1 MIKKLIAKKL
11 KTMTKKEDP
20 QDVGLDIFLDEC
32 HHGYYQEELPDCGL
46 EHPKLAGGHSQG
58 INGEKLCYPNAA
70 NRPDCYQLVTV
81 YKHEIPCLSTVC
93 YEDHE
98 DFLVYVDSHDNNST
112 KVSL

>member
-46 EHPKLAGGHSQG
+46 EHPKLAGNYC
-58 INGEKLCYPNAA
+58 I
-70 NRPDCYQLVTV
+70 LV
-81 YKHEIPCLSTVC
+81 YDHLEM
-93 YEDHE
+93 HE
-98 DFLVYVDSHDNNST
+98 DAAGNRWYGKDL
-112 KVSL
+112 